1 MPPDATQR
9 LHIETANPWA
19 KGEKVSILTPFRPHG
34 AKYEVIL
41 MSMGARLAQERRSQN
56 LTQEQL
62 AEKLGVTRQAVSRWE
77 SDSTYPETDKILRM
91 AAIFGVSCD
100 YLLGVSD
107 APAPGL
113 DKPPSPVTRL
123 LRETVG
129 KKVLLAFYEEEDFI
143 FCDYALILDFDG
155 GWANVEFVREKR
167 DKRETR
173 LIPLSSIRTITILP
187 EGGRG

>member
-1 MPPDATQR
+1 
-9 LHIETANPWA
+9 
-19 KGEKVSILTPFRPHG
+19 
-34 AKYEVIL
+34 

-77 SDSTYPETDKILRM
+77 SDTAYPETDKILRM
-91 AAIFGVSCD
+91 AALFGVSCD
-100 YLLGVSD
+100 YLLGVGSETGS
-107 APAPGL
+107 A
-113 DKPPSPVTRL
+113 PPSPVTRL

-129 KKVLLAFYEEEDFI
+129 KKVLLVFYEEENFI

-155 GWANVEFVREKR
+155 GWANVEFVREKK

-173 LIPLSSIRTITILP
+173 LIPLSSIRTITILD
-187 EGGRG
+187 EGGEG